1 MAAKT
6 LGFKLTIDGVEY
18 SLEQLKKLA
27 TQAEKVDTATSNVG
41 KGGTGGIDKIGQSAE
56 QASAKTEKLVTSTEK
71 VGLTTEQQ
79 LQNFG
84 KFARG
89 VTGAF
94 SAAATA
100 AQFFGGSSA
109 DATKVAEQAQKAFN
123 VVLGVSAALEAGL
136 ALKKLLTVGATKQQT
151 IASTQAIVAVEGQAA
166 ATTALAATEAVAT
179 TTTLTLTGAIKA
191 LGAAIK
197 SNPIGII
204 LTLASAAVIIYDQL
218 KDTTDELADANERLD
233 NATRKLIQ
241 AQDEQLNTSKRLL
254 EVEIANAEATNATL
268 EDLLALRIKGLDKEK
283 EIANNKIE
291 ILENAAK
298 AEERI
303 EELRYNQGTIN
314 KEEFEKRKLA
324 IEQKYAP
331 QIFTL
336 TQSIEDTKTK
346 IQVDSIKTRE
356 QIEERNRKFAFES
369 AQFRISLLTNSYKKE
384 LENLNETLK
393 QENIAVSKSTLTQ
406 AQKFQRLAEIGLT
419 YQKDYQELIKKFN
432 EENEKLTEDAARDVE
447 NINKAAREEEI
458 SELKQSYADKIKL
471 FVENTQK
478 LNEVQYVNP
487 IDLDDEAVKSSFEG
501 LLLRLKDLE
510 PELSKTFKTL
520 NIDLKNNIDKF
531 SAEQIK
537 VLDFFIQKYGKAYQK
552 IQEVIK
558 SEGAKAITNI
568 NELSQNVADNEAL
581 TLEDRIEKAQDSY
594 NIDFENY
601 KKAELDKI
609 RLFLESSG
617 IIKDDLEKQIL
628 IYQKRLDKIKE
639 SGAIEIAISK
649 RIAQIVKEDNI
660 GKSEGDEEY
669 YNKITELTKKY
680 AITSDMSLSQIAKS
694 TEKYNKEKEALDN
707 EYFIKTNQNNRTRL
721 QNENTELSKNLET
734 NKEQIAKNNA
744 EIAKLDSELNQK
756 QRDNAKKTLEE
767 QQAARIAKIN
777 ELKTIIAEFET
788 LINNFASVTAQ
799 GFSLR
804 LQGLEID
811 LNKQLEQISQDAQRI
826 DGESQE
832 SFLKRQELV
841 NQKRIEAEKIYQ
853 AQKKQI
859 EKEAQIASLKIQI
872 AQATASAAQS
882 VLSVLAAPPPI
893 GGNPI
898 LQGILIAANAAIAL
912 AQIGQ
917 ITQQISMV
925 QSMARGGFLRGP
937 SHEQGGIK
945 YQGGGVEVEGNESVI
960 NRRSTLAY
968 APLLSQ
974 INMQGG
980 GRPIYVNSV
989 MDSRMAEVLASTKQ
1003 EPIRAYV
1010 LEKDITKSQAV
1021 NRRLDQLASY

>member
-6 LGFKLTIDGVEY
+6 LGFKLT
-18 SLEQLKKLA
+18 LA

-56 QASAKTEKLVTSTEK
+56 QASVKTEKLVTSTEK

-254 EVEIANAEATNATL
+254 EVEIANAEATSASL

-283 EIANNKIE
+283 EIANNKIK

-303 EELRYNQGTIN
+303 EELRYNNGTIN

-346 IQVDSIKTRE
+346 IQVDGINTRE

-384 LENLNETLK
+384 LENLNLTLK
-393 QENIAVSKSTLTQ
+393 QENDAVNESTLTQ

-419 YQKDYQELIKKFN
+419 YQKDYQDLIKKFN

-478 LNEVQYVNP
+478 LNEVTYAIP

-520 NIDLKNNIDKF
+520 NIDLKNNINKF

-558 SEGAKAITNI
+558 SEGAKALTNI
-568 NELSQNVADNEAL
+568 NELSQNIADNEEL
-581 TLEDRIEKAQDSY
+581 TLDDRIKTAQESY
-594 NIDFENY
+594 SIDFENY

-609 RLFLESSG
+609 RLFFESSNLT
-617 IIKDDLEKQIL
+617 KDELDKQIEK
-628 IYQKRLDKIKE
+628 YQKRLDKIKE
-639 SGAIEIAISK
+639 SGEKEIEISK

-660 GKSEGDEEY
+660 GKSEGDEKY
-669 YNKITELTKKY
+669 YNDVTELTKKY
-680 AITSDMSLSQIAKS
+680 AITSDMSLSQIVKS

-707 EYFIKTNQNNRTRL
+707 DYYIKTNQSNQTRL
-721 QNENTELSKNLET
+721 RNENTELSKNLET

-756 QRDNAKKTLEE
+756 IRDNDKKTREE
-767 QQAARIAKIN
+767 QQAARIAKIQ
-777 ELKTIIAEFET
+777 EIKTIIAEFET

-811 LNKQLEQISQDAQRI
+811 FNKQLEQISQDAQRI

-832 SFLKRQELV
+832 DFLKRQELV

-989 MDSRMAEVLASTKQ
+989 MDSRMAEVLAATKQ

>member
-56 QASAKTEKLVTSTEK
+56 QASVKTEKLVTSTEK

-254 EVEIANAEATNATL
+254 EVEIANAEATSASL

-283 EIANNKIE
+283 EIANNKIK

-303 EELRYNQGTIN
+303 EELRYNNGTIN

-384 LENLNETLK
+384 LENLNLTLK
-393 QENIAVSKSTLTQ
+393 QENDAVNESTLTQ

-419 YQKDYQELIKKFN
+419 YQKDYQDLIKKFN

-478 LNEVQYVNP
+478 LNEVTYAIP

-520 NIDLKNNIDKF
+520 NIDLKNNINKF

-558 SEGAKAITNI
+558 SEGAKALTNI
-568 NELSQNVADNEAL
+568 NELSQNIADNEEL
-581 TLEDRIEKAQDSY
+581 TLDDRIKTAQESY
-594 NIDFENY
+594 SIDFENY

-609 RLFLESSG
+609 RLFFESSNLT
-617 IIKDDLEKQIL
+617 KDELDKQIEK
-628 IYQKRLDKIKE
+628 YQKRLDKIKE
-639 SGAIEIAISK
+639 SGEKEIEISK

-660 GKSEGDEEY
+660 GKSEGDEKY
-669 YNKITELTKKY
+669 YNDVTELTKKY
-680 AITSDMSLSQIAKS
+680 AITSDMSLSQIVKS

-707 EYFIKTNQNNRTRL
+707 DYYIKTNQSNQTRL
-721 QNENTELSKNLET
+721 RNENTELSKNLET

-756 QRDNAKKTLEE
+756 IRDNDKKTREE
-767 QQAARIAKIN
+767 QQAARIAKIQ
-777 ELKTIIAEFET
+777 EIKTIIAEFET

-811 LNKQLEQISQDAQRI
+811 FNKQLEQISQDAQRI

-832 SFLKRQELV
+832 DFLKRQELV

-989 MDSRMAEVLASTKQ
+989 MDSRMAEVLAATKQ